1 MDNTEFI
8 LIELLNK
15 KVEKNGFAKI
25 QKYESAAYCR
35 DQEKKIELVFYNLV
49 REHKDYSEFKCI
61 DYGFDSFQRLLE
73 KYLDKDYNFY
83 IDNTFESYNLLLK
96 RIQLR
101 IDRDKK
107 LNELGI

>member
-35 DQEKKIELVFYNLV
+35 DQEKK
-49 REHKDYSEFKCI
+49 
-61 DYGFDSFQRLLE
+61 
-73 KYLDKDYNFY
+73 
-83 IDNTFESYNLLLK
+83 
-96 RIQLR
+96 
-101 IDRDKK
+101 
-107 LNELGI
+107 